1 MNTTNVIESFCSW
14 YASQCNGRWEHGAG
28 IKISTIDNP
37 GWHLEVDL
45 TGTVL
50 QDLRLDKSFKQERDD
65 DWLYYEVKDCKL
77 TAAGDPMKLEEMLN
91 IFLRLTV

>member
-1 MNTTNVIESFCSW
+1 MNTMNLMESLGSW

-45 TGTVL
+45 AGTTL
-50 QDLRLDKSFKQERDD
+50 QGIRVDKTFEQKGEAG
-65 DWLYYEVKDCKL
+65 WIYYEVKDSKFI
-77 TAAGDPMKLEEMLN
+77 AAGDPMKLTEMLRL
-91 IFLRLTV
+91 FLRLTE